1 MQGVFM
7 NLGFYQDY
15 DKRKHKDLRQYKVD
29 FLKTIIVD
37 DKLYKFIAFDDDSYL
52 NQIKLQCLKKGQ
64 LWFSYYKFLN
74 DKTGIPC
81 DNIRFFVATMKEQ
94 TC

>member
-1 MQGVFM
+1 
-7 NLGFYQDY
+7 L
-15 DKRKHKDLRQYKVD
+15 
-29 FLKTIIVD
+29 
-37 DKLYKFIAFDDDSYL
+37 DDDSYL

-74 DKTGIPC
+74 DKTEFDMKYDAKRVSYKTGIPC